1 MFNWRVFVW
10 VDWVLGRASV
20 SIFVCGGVLG
30 FPISKLL
37 VRGYALSDDIVC
49 IGVVWR
55 CSFINRLVCFGP
67 FETFV
72 NLHLLPMNWFSY
84 YIWVVSAL

>member
-1 MFNWRVFVW
+1 MVGCWGFPY
-10 VDWVLGRASV
+10 L
-20 SIFVCGGVLG
+20 CGGVLG

-55 CSFINRLVCFGP
+55 CLFINRLVCFGP